1 MKAYCEPCQPSKMK
15 RFVKIVNGF
24 QSLTIFAKRFILD
37 VWQCFEY
44 TSDNG
49 IYAFDLDNT
58 HLFMGTSRNFKEY
71 FWNLYRHKKVTV
83 STGFYL
89 ITYLSVVELFIL
101 SLSLFSSSSSIVCP
115 CFCLYVFFD
124 CFFVSLFFVS
134 VFFSFDLKLI
144 KTCAI

>member
-71 FWNLYRHKKVTV
+71 FRNLYRHKK
-83 STGFYL
+83 SQCINWFL
-89 ITYLSVVELFIL
+89 FNYLSICHWVI
-101 SLSLFSSSSSIVCP
+101 
-115 CFCLYVFFD
+115 Y
-124 CFFVSLFFVS
+124 FVSIAVFIFKFHRVSVFLLMCVFRLFLCFFVS
-134 VFFSFDLKLI
+134 VFFSFDL
-144 KTCAI
+144 